1 MDKINIL
8 YNNDIYIIDKDPY
21 ETLEETYERGW
32 FIIKNYHKYDYNELI
47 SESIINLNTK
57 KGMEY

>member
-32 FIIKNYHKYDYNELI
+32 FIIKNYDNYNYNELI
-47 SESIINLNTK
+47 SESIINLNKK